1 MLRRS
6 QSCTVDKD
14 KLLSLRAWDR
24 FEEAH
29 QNLDQMA
36 AETDQPTDA
45 RPIIRN
51 LLIGAAVL
59 LLLLA
64 LIVSEREG
72 LLKGVAR
79 RVVDESVQAVAR
91 LGEWARSRWWA
102 AGPLS
107 LLLVGL
113 ETSIV
118 GLPLAKVVELLLPLV
133 YGFIWGPILMLGTY
147 MAGSPVQLLLGRF
160 CFRGWCQLS
169 P

>member
-1 MLRRS
+1 MLGPAS
-6 QSCTVDKD
+6 
-14 KLLSLRAWDR
+14 
-24 FEEAH
+24 
-29 QNLDQMA
+29 M
-36 AETDQPTDA
+36 
-45 RPIIRN
+45 RN
-51 LLIGAAVL
+51 PDAAVEEEVE
-59 LLLLA
+59 A
-64 LIVSEREG
+64 QPETEEVEAGESEG
-72 LLKGVAR
+72 QVQ
-79 RVVDESVQAVAR
+79 ESVQAVAR

-160 CFRGWCQLS
+160 CFRGW
-169 P
+169 